1 MCMNKSEFIELLQSL
16 EIPVNEG
23 ESSVTN
29 STKYPRIVFWDY
41 IWEDKVASD
50 DDYLSVETYQVSFFA
65 KEPRHSKLI
74 ELRNLLRDHGIH
86 PTIYHEY
93 VEESGKDRK
102 YYHSYFSIELVADTD
117 HSSAVEETNE

>member
-1 MCMNKSEFIELLQSL
+1 MCMNKSEFVNLLQSL
-16 EIPVNEG
+16 GIPVNEG

-50 DDYLSVETYQVSFFA
+50 DDYLCVETYQVSFFA
-65 KEPRHSKLI
+65 KEPRHPKLI
-74 ELRNLLRDHGIH
+74 ELRNLLREHGMH

-117 HSSAVEETNE
+117 HSSIVEETNE

>member
-1 MCMNKSEFIELLQSL
+1 MCMNKSEFVNLLQSL
-16 EIPVNEG
+16 GIPVNEG

-50 DDYLSVETYQVSFFA
+50 DDYLCVETYQVSFFA
-65 KEPRHSKLI
+65 KEPRHPKLI
-74 ELRNLLRDHGIH
+74 ELRNLLREHGMH

-117 HSSAVEETNE
+117 HSSVVEETNE